1 MVSEAELK
9 DVSNAQSLHPFGRI
23 AFYIANMNRTTKP
36 PRPRASERILT
47 RLLRRL
53 EALGPWGQR
62 SAYAIRSVLVQTRRQ
77 TRRVTFGPRR
87 TALSGWDDL
96 IDWVSTKAV
105 SENALLLVFA
115 VIIGIGAA
123 LGIVVFYK
131 LIDASYWLFVALP
144 GENVEALKNPLYR
157 PVLTALGFMAA
168 VAVMRRFAPGE
179 DGINVPDLKR
189 RVAQDG
195 GHMPMKPLG
204 ARSLASA
211 ITLGAGGSVGSEGP
225 AAVVGGGLG
234 SYLSRV
240 FRFSRERTRLL
251 VSAGTAA
258 GISAAFNAPLAGAFF
273 ALEELLGGLH
283 VRAFPTV
290 VVSSVHP
297 AFPIPVLHPSRSW
310 FELLA
315 LPPLLGV
322 ACGLVTVLF
331 VRSYFGIGKA
341 MRERVKSPGLRAA
354 IGGGAVGLLVYAS
367 GGLLLGP
374 GHLSIPA
381 EVFSGTAWWIV
392 LALVFAKIIAT
403 SLTLGSG
410 GSGGLFAPALYVGA
424 ATGSALAG
432 ALAWAMPS
440 LQITPAAWA
449 FVAMG
454 GVVGAATGA
463 PITAV
468 LLVFELTDDY
478 ALMPPLLLVTG
489 LALVIAR
496 RYEKDDLY
504 SGWLRR
510 RGIVLRHENE
520 RDVLSRL
527 HVRDACD
534 MAPLVVR
541 EHERVETVLARVAF
555 AAQPMFPVVDANG
568 KLAGILP
575 VGALASAS
583 RQTEALPMLLV
594 ADLAVSTPAV
604 TLDTP
609 LDDVMRRMGARDLAA
624 LPVVAV
630 PSGQLLGLI
639 TRAHLTRVVER
650 AMLLERPATAPMPAG
665 VPHEVPYELPSGTHQ
680 R

>member
-1 MVSEAELK
+1 M
-9 DVSNAQSLHPFGRI
+9 P
-23 AFYIANMNRTTKP
+23 RTTP
-36 PRPRASERILT
+36 SSRPDLLT
-47 RLLRRL
+47 WLLRRL
-53 EALGPWGQR
+53 RAFGPRGER
-62 SAYAIRSVLVQTRRQ
+62 AAYTIRTVLVRARRQ
-77 TRRVTFGPRR
+77 ARRVTFGPRR
-87 TALSGWDDL
+87 TARSGWDDF
-96 IDWVSTKAV
+96 IDWLGTTAV

-115 VIIGIGAA
+115 VLIGIGAA

-131 LIDASYWLFVALP
+131 LIDASYWLFVTLP
-144 GENVEALKNPLYR
+144 GREVEALQNPIYR
-157 PVLTALGFMAA
+157 PVITALGFMAA
-168 VAVMRRFAPGE
+168 TAVMRRFAPGE
-179 DGINVPDLKR
+179 EGINVPDLKR

-195 GHMPMKPLG
+195 GHMPVQPLA

-211 ITLGAGGSVGSEGP
+211 ITLGTGGSAGSEGP

-240 FRFSRERTRLL
+240 FRFSRDRTRLL

-283 VRAFPTV
+283 VAAFPTV
-290 VVSSVHP
+290 VVSSVTAAVVSQSVFGVHP
-297 AFPIPVLHPSRSW
+297 AFPIPALHPSRSW

-315 LPPLLGV
+315 LPPLLGI

-331 VRSYFGIGKA
+331 VRTYFRVAKA
-341 MRERVKSPGLRAA
+341 ARAWPVSPRMRAA

-374 GHLSIPA
+374 GHLSIPV
-381 EVFSGTAWWIV
+381 EVFGGPAWWVI
-392 LALVFAKIIAT
+392 LGLLFAKILAT
-403 SLTLGSG
+403 SLTLGTG

-432 ALAWAMPS
+432 ALAWLMPS

-489 LALVIAR
+489 LSLVIAR
-496 RYEKDDLY
+496 RFEKDDLY

-510 RGIVLRHENE
+510 RGIVLRNDSE
-520 RDVLSRL
+520 RDVLARL

-541 EHERVETVLARVAF
+541 EHEPMEAVLGRVAF
-555 AAQPMFPVVDANG
+555 SGQPMFPVVDTRG
-568 KLAGILP
+568 HLAGILP
-575 VGALASAS
+575 VSILAAAS
-583 RQTEALPMLLV
+583 REPHALPTLLA
-594 ADLAVSTPAV
+594 ADLAVATPAV

-609 LDDVMRRMGARDLAA
+609 LDDVLRRMGTRDLAA
-624 LPVVAV
+624 LPVVDG
-630 PSGQLLGLI
+630 PNGRLMGLI

-650 AMLLERPATAPMPAG
+650 AMLIDRPAAAVPPTGA
-665 VPHEVPYELPSGTHQ
+665 PHEAPLELPSGIHHTVVRPPRPADH
-680 R
+680 REP

>member
-1 MVSEAELK
+1 
-9 DVSNAQSLHPFGRI
+9 
-23 AFYIANMNRTTKP
+23 MNRSSS
-36 PRPRASERILT
+36 PRARLTT

-53 EALGPWGQR
+53 SRLGAWGER
-62 SAYAIRSVLVQTRRQ
+62 SAYTIRSVLVQARRQ

-87 TALSGWDDL
+87 SAQSGWDDF
-96 IDWVSTKAV
+96 IDWLGTTAV
-105 SENALLLVFA
+105 SENALLMVFA
-115 VIIGIGAA
+115 VLIGIGAA

-131 LIDASYWLFVALP
+131 LIDASYWLFVSLP
-144 GENVEALKNPLYR
+144 GREVEALRNPIYR
-157 PVLTALGFMAA
+157 PVLTALGFVAA
-168 VAVMRRFAPGE
+168 AAVMRRFAPDE

-195 GHMPMKPLG
+195 GSMPMHALG

-211 ITLGAGGSVGSEGP
+211 ITLGVGGSVGSEGP
-225 AAVVGGGLG
+225 AALVGGGLG
-234 SYLSRV
+234 AYLSRI
-240 FRFSRERTRLL
+240 FRFSRDRTRLL
-251 VSAGTAA
+251 VAAGTAA

-283 VRAFPTV
+283 VAAFPTV
-290 VVSSVHP
+290 VVSSVTAAVVSQAVFGVHP
-297 AFPIPVLHPSRSW
+297 AFPIPALHPSRGW

-331 VRSYFGIGKA
+331 VRTYFGVGEAARKWKLSPA
-341 MRERVKSPGLRAA
+341 MRAA
-354 IGGGAVGLLVYAS
+354 VGGGAVGLLVYLS

-381 EVFSGTAWWIV
+381 ELFEGTAWWII
-392 LALVFAKIIAT
+392 LGLLFAKIVAT
-403 SLTLGSG
+403 SLTLGTG

-432 ALAWAMPS
+432 LIAWLMPS

-454 GVVGAATGA
+454 GIVGAATGA

-489 LALVIAR
+489 LSLVIAR
-496 RYEKDDLY
+496 RYERDDLY

-510 RGIVLRHENE
+510 RGIVLSHEGE
-520 RDVLSRL
+520 RDVLARL

-541 EHERVETVLARVAF
+541 DHERVEDVLRRVAF
-555 AAQPMFPVVDANG
+555 SGQPLFPVVDAKG
-568 KLAGILP
+568 QLAGILP
-575 VGALASAS
+575 VSALAAAS
-583 RQTEALPMLLV
+583 REPDALPTLLV
-594 ADLAVSTPAV
+594 ADLAVATPAV
-604 TLDTP
+604 TLETR
-609 LDDVMRRMGARDLAA
+609 LDDVLRRLGARDLPAM
-624 LPVVAV
+624 PVVEV
-630 PSGQLLGLI
+630 PSGRLMGLV

-650 AMLLERPATAPMPAG
+650 AMLLDQPVVSAPPTGA
-665 VPHEVPYELPSGTHQ
+665 PHELPLELPSGVFERVGPSIRPRRPTDF
-680 R
+680 RDP